1 MTRSELISKLA
12 HENPNLTVKDIE
24 KVVHIVFDEMVNAL
38 SAGHRVEFR
47 GFGTFSVRSRAAH
60 MAKNPKT
67 GKAVSVDARRTI
79 HFKMGKELQGLLNPQ
94 K

>member
-47 GFGTFSVRSRAAH
+47 GFGTFSVRSH
-60 MAKNPKT
+60 PKT